1 MQRPA
6 AAFTNSYFSEKK
18 NIKTCITNFV
28 LGKEE
33 MTFEI
38 TTGGI

>member
-1 MQRPA
+1 MRL
-6 AAFTNSYFSEKK
+6 AFTILISQEKKKK

-38 TTGGI
+38 TGVGI

>member
-1 MQRPA
+1 MRLA
-6 AAFTNSYFSEKK
+6 TAFTILVSQKKK

-38 TTGGI
+38 TGGI